1 MPLSLSLALCLT
13 FIDLKKAFDSV
24 ETETV
29 VEALDNQGVPTPYIK
44 IFQRD
49 ASIGMGRH
57 AYLGRELNMM
67 NDLTSELGRRKRAA
81 WGAFKSIDDVVKR
94 IKNTRLRAHL
104 FNITVLPAL
113 TYTSET
119 WRLCRQKENAV
130 NVIERAVERVMLGV
144 SRFTHVRER
153 SKIKGDAAYAKGSKI
168 NLVGHVMCFND
179 NRWTVAVSDWIP
191 RDIKRTAGGPPTQ
204 WSDFFTMSCKE
215 NYDALRVPRER
226 RNHWATLVRDRD
238 QWKNYWLPLDQFE
251 DQRES
256 SPRHLSPRDR
266 NKWRP
271 RTTRTNC
278 LLRYSPPSNT
288 HLHVQVLSASEF
300 KSTSS
305 NKCRN
310 ATAREYD
317 ASSAYFKKQLHRL
330 CSAAALTAQE
340 FNVDPKQPKLDNLD
354 DDEIEALR
362 LEISTTR
369 SSLLKTYTR
378 ITKLHDEWIVIQQ
391 SDPHKLKVFD
401 EYVSK
406 YGDYRTSITEAV
418 NQLEEMDVLL
428 NTMDEEFTRR
438 NLSIPSDSFNTS
450 PEEEHDHTWLNRT
463 EAATTTMRTT
473 SRDKS
478 IGSQVPA
485 TNSSLLNFVDAS
497 ILSKLELPTFDG
509 NLLDYPEF
517 ASRFATLVGNKTQL
531 DDTTKLSL
539 LKSCLRGRALQS
551 IQG

>member
-256 SPRHLSPRDR
+256 S
-266 NKWRP
+266 
-271 RTTRTNC
+271 
-278 LLRYSPPSNT
+278 
-288 HLHVQVLSASEF
+288 
-300 KSTSS
+300 